1 LQWTTTLKQYKM
13 PFLLA
18 FLGIIVFIII
28 FYISTK
34 NGLIGAKNSLE
45 LAKGSWDAMLK
56 KRYDL
61 IPNLVAT
68 VKQYSTYEE
77 NTLTRITE
85 LRAKGMSGTATDT
98 EQSELNKQFGVLGR
112 SFMALSENY
121 PDLKASSQYTALQGS
136 LNETEEQ
143 IAAAR
148 RSYNAAITA
157 YNNKIEMFP
166 GSLFASGMGLSRMAV
181 PTITEEETRN
191 VDVKQLFN
199 S

>member
-1 LQWTTTLKQYKM
+1 M

-18 FLGIIVFIII
+18 FLGIIIFIVI

-34 NGLIGAKNSLE
+34 NGLIGAKNALE
-45 LAKGSWDAMLK
+45 MAKGSWDAMLK

-77 NTLTRITE
+77 KTLTRITE

-98 EQSELNKQFGVLGR
+98 EQAELNKQFGVLGR

-166 GSLFASGMGLSRMAV
+166 GSLFAPGMGLMRMAV